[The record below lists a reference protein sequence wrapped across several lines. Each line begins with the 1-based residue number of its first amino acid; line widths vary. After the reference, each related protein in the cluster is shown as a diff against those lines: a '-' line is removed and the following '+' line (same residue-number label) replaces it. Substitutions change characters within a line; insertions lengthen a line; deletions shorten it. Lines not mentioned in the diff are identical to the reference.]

1 MEALTSFSTK
11 IFASN
16 GNRSPPLSALTQQG
30 RSVLAFSPSPAFKK
44 LHFDRLVSFRSIA
57 KSHVASDA
65 AQVSTGLEN
74 AVAGNTQMERSK
86 TAHVKFQLQKECMFG
101 DEFLLVGDD
110 PILGLWNPT
119 DAVPMNWSEGHI
131 WSVELDVPIESTIQ
145 FKFILK
151 QGTGDMIWQPGSDR
165 IFKSWESKGTVVIA
179 EDWENPEAQKI
190 TEEQITDQIEEVHQ
204 REMLIVPMSNRLSF
218 SGHFSEAS

>member
-1 MEALTSFSTK
+1 M
-11 IFASN
+11 N
-16 GNRSPPLSALTQQG
+16 
-30 RSVLAFSPSPAFKK
+30 
-44 LHFDRLVSFRSIA
+44 
-57 KSHVASDA
+57 SD
-65 AQVSTGLEN
+65 Q
-74 AVAGNTQMERSK
+74 
-86 TAHVKFQLQKECMFG
+86 
-101 DEFLLVGDD
+101 
-110 PILGLWNPT
+110 
-119 DAVPMNWSEGHI
+119 
-131 WSVELDVPIESTIQ
+131 DVPIESTIQ